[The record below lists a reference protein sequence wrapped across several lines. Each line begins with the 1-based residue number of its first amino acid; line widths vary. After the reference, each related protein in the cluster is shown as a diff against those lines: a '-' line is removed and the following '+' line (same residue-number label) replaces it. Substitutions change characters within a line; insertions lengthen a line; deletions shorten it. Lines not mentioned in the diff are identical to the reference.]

1 MYLLFQS
8 LIVARGLRL
17 LCLLF
22 LQCVVTNPLFSLC
35 RLGSKLLL
43 NLFFFRSYQ
52 RTQRLQR
59 EQRWAAQE
67 QLLQHRER
75 LAAEAL
81 ARLGHETAATDS
93 MDGAE
98 DAVAERVRLETRLGA
113 IAQTRKKIQVERDL
127 AAQQLLDKPRV
138 VSSTGFKEDVNSGRV
153 DREAVARIDSV
164 GAKKSYACVHPI
176 DDAVTKHRERIVR
189 RVTRVV
195 GAHPQRHHRGQRTRH
210 LRPEMVQYHSRLNA
224 VPSKENVLHPPAIVH
239 VAKRVFPDSGETC

>member
-1 MYLLFQS
+1 MFLGVS
-8 LIVARGLRL
+8 ESNCRSSTATA
-17 LCLLF
+17 CLLF
-22 LQCVVTNPLFSLC
+22 SQCFVTDPLLSLC

-52 RTQRLQR
+52 QTQRLQR

-81 ARLGHETAATDS
+81 ARLGHEIDS
-93 MDGAE
+93 IDGAE
-98 DAVAERVRLETRLGA
+98 LAERVRLETRLGA

-127 AAQQLLDKPRV
+127 AAQQLTEKPRV
-138 VSSTGFKEDVNSGRV
+138 VSSTGFKADVVSGRV

-164 GAKKSYACVHPI
+164 GGKKSYACVHPI
-176 DDAVTKHRERIVR
+176 NETVAKHRERIVR

-195 GAHPQRHHRGQRTRH
+195 GASPQRNRRHGQRIKRFQS
-210 LRPEMVQYHSRLNA
+210 EAVQQHPRLNA
-224 VPSKENVLHPPAIVH
+224 VPSKENILHPPAVVH
-239 VAKRVFPDSGETC
+239 AAKRVVPDHGQTC